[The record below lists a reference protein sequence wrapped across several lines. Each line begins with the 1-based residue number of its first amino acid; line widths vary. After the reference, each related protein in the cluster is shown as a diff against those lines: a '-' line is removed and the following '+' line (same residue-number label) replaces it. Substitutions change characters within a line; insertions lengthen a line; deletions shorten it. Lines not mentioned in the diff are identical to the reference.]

1 MITHCSLLVNTVG
14 FYFSGNAFIM
24 IPLKKVVNTFSWE
37 NIIGNNEIYGGQKNE
52 KNWVIVWRQVG
63 GA

>member
-1 MITHCSLLVNTVG
+1 MLLL
-14 FYFSGNAFIM
+14 M

-52 KNWVIVWRQVG
+52 KNCVIVRREVG

>member
-1 MITHCSLLVNTVG
+1 MLLL
-14 FYFSGNAFIM
+14 M

-52 KNWVIVWRQVG
+52 KICVIVRREVG